1 MDIGSGGSETGGT
14 GGANGSGGQDG
25 SGGSEG
31 GDLTTFVYVGS
42 GDWAQPNG
50 GLVTV
55 YEMDRETQTLN
66 YVSEHSAGGL
76 PSFLAIDRERLRLFA
91 ADESNGG
98 VLSFSIDGSTGQLT
112 HRASTA
118 SENHPVYVSFT
129 EDGSYLLAANY
140 NEGSA
145 DVYPIDSDGT
155 AQTATQSV
163 TTGTQAHCIV
173 IDSDDRVLVANKGQG
188 TLSHFEFSGGQ
199 LTPSVP
205 ASTSLASA
213 RHIFHGPDG
222 RVYVVSEEADLIT
235 AFNVGPDGALTEFWQ
250 EARLPS
256 GANPSSDTGADIH
269 VTPSGKFLY
278 ATNRGNSN
286 TVVAYDIQGDAPTLI
301 GHESSQ
307 GTTPRNLAIDPLEEF
322 LIVANHGTTMNLATF
337 SIGASGNLTLSEVL
351 PVTSPPYFVGVVMF

>member
-1 MDIGSGGSETGGT
+1 MDLGSGGSETGGT
-14 GGANGSGGQDG
+14 GGDNATGGQDG

-31 GDLTTFVYVGS
+31 EDLTTFVYVGS

-55 YEMDRETQTLN
+55 YEMDRETQTLS

-91 ADESNGG
+91 ADESTGG
-98 VLSFSIDGSTGQLT
+98 VLSFSIDASTGQLT
-112 HRASTA
+112 HRGTTV

-145 DVYPIDSDGT
+145 DVYPIDDDGV
-155 AQTATQSV
+155 AQTATQSIA
-163 TTGTQAHCIV
+163 TGTQAHCIV
-173 IDSDDRVLVANKGQG
+173 IDSNDRVLVANKGQD
-188 TLSHFEFSGGQ
+188 TISHFEFSGGQ
-199 LTPSVP
+199 LSPAVP
-205 ASTSLASA
+205 ASTQLASP

-222 RVYVVSEEADLIT
+222 NVYVVSEEADLIT
-235 AFNVGPDGALTEFWQ
+235 AFDLGSDGGLAERWQ
-250 EARLPS
+250 QPRLPT
-256 GANPSSDTGADIH
+256 GANPVSDTGADIH
-269 VTPSGKFLY
+269 VSPSGQFLY

-286 TVVAYDIQGDAPTLI
+286 TVVAYDIQGDTPSLI

-322 LIVANHGTTMNLATF
+322 LIVANHGTTTTLATF
-337 SIGASGNLTLSEVL
+337 KIAADGSLTSSEVL
-351 PVTSPPYFVGVVMF
+351 PVTSPPYFVGIVMF